1 MFDKKRALICSIIL
15 YSIGTI
21 ALLTYLVGVV
31 ALDAF
36 PYNYRFILPIWF
48 IIFYG
53 GALIMT
59 VVFFRL
65 KKKEA
70 ATQKSAKPKPE
81 FTDEQFNGWLTKF
94 EPFTKLG
101 AQLTETKQH
110 VFSKFGGLPLVP
122 ENFVWP
128 TWKNHAL
135 PFLLQIDFSEINVGG
150 KISGFPNS
158 GLLYLFAD
166 SNEINAPNFE
176 RGEEEFAQDRTFKIL
191 FFDNTCELTTPTKP
205 DTLEIVYKE
214 FYVSS
219 KISKTYPDMDD
230 CEEAFEIYC
239 NRPMGGMD
247 DAYDMLQW
255 QNTDSFM
262 IGGWASY
269 VQSGGYIQGLKENEK
284 DEWTL
289 LMQIG
294 SVHDDDNFMWG
305 DCGTLYF
312 YIRVKDLKERN
323 FNRVKMDMQCT

>member
-1 MFDKKRALICSIIL
+1 MFDKKRALICSILL
-15 YSIGTI
+15 YSLGTI
-21 ALLTYLVGVV
+21 AIITYIIGSVI
-31 ALDAF
+31 LDAF
-36 PYNYRFILPIWF
+36 PQRIAIFFPIF
-48 IIFYG
+48 FAEAYFTAIV
-53 GALIMT
+53 MT

-81 FTDEQFNGWLTKF
+81 FTDEQFKEWLTKF

-101 AQLTETKQH
+101 AQLTETKQN

-135 PFLLQIDFSEINVGG
+135 PFLLQIDFSEINADG

-176 RGEEEFAQDRTFKIL
+176 RGEEEFAQNRTFKIL
-191 FFDNTCELTTPTKP
+191 FFDDAGELTTPTKP

-214 FYVSS
+214 FYVASE
-219 KISKTYPDMDD
+219 ISKTYPDMDD

-239 NRPMGGMD
+239 DRPMGGMD

-255 QNTDSFM
+255 QNTDGFM
-262 IGGWASY
+262 MGGWASY

-294 SVHDDDNFMWG
+294 SVQDDDNFMWG
-305 DCGTLYF
+305 DCGILYF
-312 YIRVKDLKERN
+312 FIRVKDLKERN
-323 FNRVKMDMQCT
+323 FNHVKMDMQCT